1 MAEDRISLPSGTGGI
16 TRYFDEK
23 TSRYE
28 IPPQA
33 AIAIVI
39 FVIILLI
46 LLHIFAG
53 NVV

>member
-1 MAEDRISLPSGTGGI
+1 MADDRISLPSGTGGI

-23 TSRYE
+23 TSRFE
-28 IPPQA
+28 VPPQ
-33 AIAIVI
+33 IAVAVVIIVI
-39 FVIILLI
+39 VLLI